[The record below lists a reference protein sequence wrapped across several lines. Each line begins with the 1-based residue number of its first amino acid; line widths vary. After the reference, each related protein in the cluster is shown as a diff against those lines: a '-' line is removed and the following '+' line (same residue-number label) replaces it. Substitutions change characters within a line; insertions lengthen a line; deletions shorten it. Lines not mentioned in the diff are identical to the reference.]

1 MPHYDQ
7 SWQVTYKYK
16 EPKRLPKGTRI
27 EASFWYDSTEERGAR
42 RGFNA
47 DRSVGFGQR
56 TNDEMALGFISYAE
70 LDDGTTTTNDQD

>member
-1 MPHYDQ
+1 MPRYDQ
-7 SWQVTYKYK
+7 SWQVAYKLR
-16 EPKRLPKGTRI
+16 EPKLLPKGTRI
-27 EASFWYDSTEERGAR
+27 EASFWYDNTENRGVR

-70 LDDGTTTTNDQD
+70 LDGDLTANED